1 MYSKN
6 YDTSINEYYA
16 GAGDNINKPHKGAF
30 YLILFSVLIIT
41 GLGLLNLYSASHS
54 MQGVF
59 FTQLRHVAVALTVT
73 GIIGWLVPLKY
84 INHYAYHIFAF
95 NLLLLVVVIILG
107 HTSNGSQR
115 WIRIGPVG
123 IQPSELAKIS
133 LAIGVAKFFTY
144 NSGTNSY
151 GLRDLIPVLAMIGA
165 TFGLI
170 FIQPDFGTAGICLI
184 VAASQLFFMRIKIK
198 SILMVAATGLVLAPI
213 GWNVLLHDY
222 QRNRVLML
230 LNPDLDPYGKG
241 YNSIQSLVAIGS
253 GQGFGKGFLQGTQT
267 QLQFLPARH
276 TDFVFSVFAEEH
288 GFWLGLML
296 FALYAILT
304 VSIVIIARSSK
315 DTFGSLVCL
324 GVAAIIFSQ
333 FFINIAMVLGIFP
346 VVGMTLPFFSF
357 GGSSF
362 LTLGIGLGLIIAV
375 QRQRFAVKKVA

>member
-1 MYSKN
+1 MYSRN

-16 GAGDNINKPHKGAF
+16 GAGENINKPQNTF
-30 YLILFSVLIIT
+30 FFVLLAATIIIT
-41 GLGLLNLYSASHS
+41 ALGLLNLYSASHS

-59 FTQLRHVAVALTVT
+59 STQIRHVGVTFFVAAIV
-73 GIIGWLVPLKY
+73 GWAIPIKY
-84 INHYAYHIFAF
+84 VNHYAYHIFFMTIA
-95 NLLLLVVVIILG
+95 LLVVVIILG

-115 WIRIGPVG
+115 WIRIGPIG

-133 LAIGVAKFFTY
+133 LAIGIAKFFSD
-144 NSGTNSY
+144 NSGTATY
-151 GLRDLIPVLAMIGA
+151 GLRDLLPVTVMIGLVFA
-165 TFGLI
+165 LI

-184 VAASQLFFMRIKIK
+184 VAASQLSFIRIRLK
-198 SILMVAATGLVLAPI
+198 SILMVVATGLVLAPI

-230 LNPDLDPYGKG
+230 LNPDLDPHGKG

-253 GQGFGKGFLQGTQT
+253 GQGMGKGFLQGTQT

-288 GFWLGLML
+288 GFWLGLTL

-304 VSIVIIARSSK
+304 LAILIISRSAK

-324 GVAAIIFSQ
+324 GIAGLIFSQ

-357 GGSSF
+357 GGSSL
-362 LTLGIGLGLIIAV
+362 LTLGIGLGLVIGV
-375 QRQRFAVKKVA
+375 HRQRFATKKV